1 MAHKVKAGSFADER
15 RGSRHSRGYGA
26 AWDRLRESIRVRA
39 AGLCEPCLAV
49 GLVHEGHQC
58 DHKISR
64 AEWRRLHGSLAGVD
78 DPSNLQWMH
87 RDCHAA
93 KTIIDR
99 QRAAGAD
106 VPPWAPTPTPTAAA
120 ASKPSGPG
128 APTRGAPG
136 TGGQEAGGGE
146 KSAAPVLGTD
156 RLAKFSRAGVLGGG
170 GIPDAAG
177 GAD

>member
-58 DHKISR
+58 DHKVSK

-106 VPPWAPTPTPTAAA
+106 VPPWAPTRMTHPAAEAGTAA
-120 ASKPSGPG
+120 GPG
-128 APTRGAPG
+128 APPRGAPG
-136 TGGQEAGGGE
+136 SPQVGGGE
-146 KSAAPVLGTD
+146 KSAASPFRTD
-156 RLAKFSRAGVLGGG
+156 RLGKFSCAGNLGGG
-170 GIPDAAG
+170 VPPEAAG
-177 GAD
+177 GAV